1 MADAGFILKVRLAE
15 FAKGLDVRYKKM
27 SRGEGDTKALGP
39 IKSSPF
45 LRWGIQD

>member
-1 MADAGFILKVRLAE
+1 MKVRLAG

-27 SRGEGDTKALGP
+27 SGGEGDSKALGP

-45 LRWGIQD
+45 LRWGMQD